1 MLGNN
6 WLALAATFL
15 LALLW
20 LRINDFLAHKGWIS
34 GPLSRKIIH
43 IGTGPIYV
51 LSWLFFQNTASAR
64 YLAMLVPLAI
74 TFQFLLVGTGVLKDQ
89 ASVEAMSRT
98 GDRREI
104 LKGPLF
110 YGLVFVIL
118 TILFWKDNP
127 IGIISLMLLCGGDG
141 FADIIGKRVGNGKLP
156 WSGQKSW
163 AGSLAMLIGGWT
175 FAVVILAVFLAAHV
189 FPGNIANYL
198 AAITVIAI
206 VGAIVESFPFRDID
220 NLTVPSVAII
230 IGHFLIR

>member
-34 GPLSRKIIH
+34 AALSRKIIH

-51 LSWLFFQNTASAR
+51 LSWLFFQDTPSAR

-74 TFQFLLVGTGVLKDQ
+74 TFQFILVGTGVVKDQ
-89 ASVEAMSRT
+89 AAVEAMSRS

-110 YGLVFVIL
+110 YGLVFVLL
-118 TILFWKDNP
+118 TVLFWKDNP

-141 FADIIGKRVGNGKLP
+141 FADIIGKKVGIGKLP
-156 WSGQKSW
+156 WSLQKSW
-163 AGSLAMLIGGWT
+163 AGSLAMLIGGWL
-175 FAVVILAVFLAAHV
+175 FAVSVLMVFLAAHV
-189 FPGNIANYL
+189 FPGNIGNYFV
-198 AAITVIAI
+198 AITVIAVI
-206 VGAIVESFPFRDID
+206 GAIVESFPFRDID
-220 NLTVPSVAII
+220 NLSVPAVAILV
-230 IGHFLIR
+230 GHFLIK